1 MFISVFFFQSSNQ
14 VRMLIKLQMCFFVEK
29 NFVRKNNSWGKQNDI
44 VFHGVLQILQEALAA
59 KSFFE
64 LF

>member
-29 NFVRKNNSWGKQNDI
+29 NFVRKNNS
-44 VFHGVLQILQEALAA
+44 
-59 KSFFE
+59 
-64 LF
+64 